1 MLPILTIR
9 NAAGPRDES
18 TAQARHAALPSGQ
31 RAEAIQKILDALG
44 RHLSG
49 KEVLSR
55 DALVR
60 LMEDLARILKFP
72 PLPQES
78 GRDFVKRLIGFLE
91 SMPMPERLLL
101 ERQLG
106 GRSLAHR
113 IAVLTAVSN
122 RGQASASIAASAMPS
137 SPQPQDATAIR
148 NLPVQTAVPP
158 QFAAIKAS
166 ASSDLV
172 LLQSI
177 LKKTFSADEEG
188 GPVAAMLQGAM
199 NEMPED
205 AAETGRPSKASESRA
220 RPPQFSAAANREAT
234 AALGGDL
241 AQRELAALD
250 TALPL
255 PQPESEGADTR
266 GGAAEP
272 RSLAGGPVNP
282 EPTPSDMPLATQ
294 PDDTEQVGNNT
305 ETGLLEQGADETGYD
320 DGLEADG
327 TYGRP
332 LPDTEDGRQQTQP
345 RASRGEP
352 SGQSARSL
360 ADAMKVII
368 RDGIALPEFVDEGGR
383 PAAEPENGDTRQQT
397 AAAPSKSDPEERSR
411 DAGIRSRNGT
421 EAPIAD
427 HAPTDEPD
435 KEAQRSPMQARG
447 QNPGNDPAMQQML
460 SRLVESGLPR
470 EAIPFAMVP
479 YPPAKVE
486 VDDAT
491 DTTDRREQAGDGE
504 SDTGADAEDSED
516 DREAPAKGSLDDG
529 KEDPGDEPAAI
540 DAYGLYRKLGD
551 LG

>member
-9 NAAGPRDES
+9 TAAGPREET
-18 TAQARHAALPSGQ
+18 TAQARNATLPSGQ

-122 RGQASASIAASAMPS
+122 RSQASASIAASAAPS

-158 QFAAIKAS
+158 QFAAINAS
-166 ASSDLV
+166 ASSDVV

-188 GPVAAMLQGAM
+188 GPVEAMLEGAM
-199 NEMPED
+199 DEMPED
-205 AAETGRPSKASESRA
+205 AAETGSSKASEPRA
-220 RPPQFSAAANREAT
+220 RAPQLSAAANKEAT
-234 AALGGDL
+234 AALGGGL
-241 AQRELAALD
+241 AQDELAAFD

-255 PQPESEGADTR
+255 PQPESEGADTG
-266 GGAAEP
+266 GGAAET
-272 RSLAGGPVNP
+272 RSLAGEPVSP
-282 EPTPSDMPLATQ
+282 EPTPSDMPVGTQ

-305 ETGLLEQGADETGYD
+305 ETGLLQQEADETGYGN
-320 DGLEADG
+320 GLDADG
-327 TYGRP
+327 TCGRP
-332 LPDTEDGRQQTQP
+332 LADTEDGRQQTQP

-368 RDGIALPEFVDEGGR
+368 RDGIGLPEFVDEGGR
-383 PAAEPENGDTRQQT
+383 PAAEPEGGDTRQP
-397 AAAPSKSDPEERSR
+397 AAAPSKSDPAERSR
-411 DAGIRSRNGT
+411 DAGIRSRNGS

-427 HAPTDEPD
+427 HGPTDEPD
-435 KEAQRSPMQARG
+435 KAAQRSPMQARG

-491 DTTDRREQAGDGE
+491 DTTDRREQARDGE
-504 SDTGADAEDSED
+504 SDTGADAEDSDD
-516 DREAPAKGSLDDG
+516 DREAPAKGTVDDG
-529 KEDPGDEPAAI
+529 KEDPEEKPAAI

>member
-18 TAQARHAALPSGQ
+18 TVQARHAALPSGQ

-44 RHLSG
+44 RHLSD

-122 RGQASASIAASAMPS
+122 RGQASASIAAGGMPS

-188 GPVAAMLQGAM
+188 GPVEAMLEGAM
-199 NEMPED
+199 DEMPED
-205 AAETGRPSKASESRA
+205 AAETGASKASEQRA
-220 RPPQFSAAANREAT
+220 RPPQLSAAANREAT

-241 AQRELAALD
+241 AQDELAAFD

-255 PQPESEGADTR
+255 PQPESEGADTG
-266 GGAAEP
+266 GGAAET
-272 RSLAGGPVNP
+272 RGLAGEPVSP
-282 EPTPSDMPLATQ
+282 EPAPSDMPLAAQ
-294 PDDTEQVGNNT
+294 PDDTEQVAHNT

-352 SGQSARSL
+352 GGQSARSL

-368 RDGIALPEFVDEGGR
+368 RDGIALPEFVDEDGR
-383 PAAEPENGDTRQQT
+383 PAAEPESGDTRQQP
-397 AAAPSKSDPEERSR
+397 AAARSTSDPAERSR

-421 EAPIAD
+421 EAPLAD

-435 KEAQRSPMQARG
+435 KTAQRSPMQARG

-460 SRLVESGLPR
+460 SRLVETGLPR

-479 YPPAKVE
+479 YPPAKAE
-486 VDDAT
+486 LDDAT
-491 DTTDRREQAGDGE
+491 DTADRREQAGDGE
-504 SDTGADAEDSED
+504 SDTGADAEDGED
-516 DREAPAKGSLDDG
+516 DREAPAKGSPDDG
-529 KEDPGDEPAAI
+529 NGDPGEERGAI